1 MLTASVSRRFA
12 IPADKLWDLIGD
24 FGHMQKWTGGKPE
37 SCVQEGE
44 GVGSLRR
51 LTLVDGRVIVDCL
64 EATAERSYTYSIV
77 TSPLPYKSY
86 RATMAA
92 AAVGET
98 TSDLTWT
105 GEFEPLGLT
114 DEEAI
119 AATKGMYDYGISLME
134 KTIAK
139 FGK

>member
-1 MLTASVSRRFA
+1 MLTASVSRKFA

-51 LTLVDGRVIVDCL
+51 LTLADGRVIVDRL
-64 EATAERSYTYSIV
+64 EATAERSYAYSIV

-86 RATMAA
+86 RATMAVA
-92 AAVGET
+92 AIDET
-98 TSDLTWT
+98 TSELTWT

-119 AATKGMYDYGISLME
+119 AATKAMYHYGVSLME
-134 KTIAK
+134 KSVARL
-139 FGK
+139 GK